1 MRDFIFTVRRMPWGA
16 LAFAGLVCVL
26 GIFGW
31 VAGFIWNLIARG
43 FNEGELFADDTGWR
57 AAEKF
62 DNWNKE

>member
-31 VAGFIWNLIARG
+31 VAGFAWNILAKA
-43 FNEGELFADDTGWR
+43 FNEGDE
-57 AAEKF
+57 AAENMVWDACEKL
-62 DNWNKE
+62 DNWKE